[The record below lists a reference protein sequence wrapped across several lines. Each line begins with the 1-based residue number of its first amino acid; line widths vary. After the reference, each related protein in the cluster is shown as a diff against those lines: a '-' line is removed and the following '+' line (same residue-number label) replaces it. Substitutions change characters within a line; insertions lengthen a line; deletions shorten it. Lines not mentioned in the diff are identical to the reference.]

1 VLLEGSHALGRL
13 FRLTFRITVPLAA
26 LSYGALWASRLMSH
40 GPAPLL
46 YAKIGYVLSAISIF
60 LAFRVNQAYGRW
72 WEARQ
77 LWGKLINES
86 RSWGRL
92 VVTHFALDPRLR
104 RTLVMRQVAYVN
116 MLRIALRHG
125 AGDEGRALMKAQMK
139 RLLPEEEASVVDR
152 SNNVPTQLLVS
163 QAADIEQALGG
174 SLESRQVWTRMT
186 DVLSTITAAQ
196 GGCERIKKT
205 VFPAGITHFTR
216 FMVWALAPLMT
227 FAVLGS
233 TAAYDEIELPVVVI
247 ITAVFVVM
255 EQLARDLQT
264 PFDNGPDDTPMS
276 AICVTIET
284 ELRQMLGDGELPEE
298 VLPVRGVLM

>member
-1 VLLEGSHALGRL
+1 MLLEGSYTVRRLVGTTLKIAL
-13 FRLTFRITVPLAA
+13 PLAL
-26 LSYGALWASRLMSH
+26 LSYAALWAFRVTSL
-40 GPAPLL
+40 GPAQLL

-60 LAFRVNQAYGRW
+60 IAFRVNQAYGRW

-92 VVTHFALDPRLR
+92 VATHFASNLLLR
-104 RTLVMRQVAYVN
+104 RTLVMRQIAYVN

-125 AGDEGRALMKAQMK
+125 TGDDGRTMMKAQMK
-139 RLLPEEEASVVDR
+139 RLLPEEDPSVVDK
-152 SNNVPTQLLVS
+152 SINVPTQLLVS
-163 QAADIEQALGG
+163 QAADIEQALAH
-174 SLESRQVWTRMT
+174 SQESRQVWTRLT
-186 DVLSTITAAQ
+186 NVLSVITEAQ

-233 TAAYDEIELPVVVI
+233 TSEYDEIELPIVVV

-264 PFDNGPDDTPMS
+264 PFKNAPDDTPMS
-276 AICVTIET
+276 AICVTIES
-284 ELRQMLGDGELPEE
+284 ELRQMIDDQNLPNE
-298 VLPVRGVLM
+298 VKPVRGAIM